1 MLREAVQKIS
11 DLVTGF
17 INKPFKVF
25 IVCISFA
32 LIGLIFDGTL
42 FHLWALHRDSKE
54 LEQKTSMTLLS
65 ANELRQKIKQAH
77 DPQFIEL
84 EAHERFELAGE
95 GELVF
100 VFSDGE

>member
-17 INKPFKVF
+17 INRPLKVF
-25 IVCISFA
+25 TVCVTLA

-42 FHLWALHRDSKE
+42 FHLWALRRDSVE
-54 LEQKTSMTLLS
+54 LEQRTKMTLLS
-65 ANELRQKIKQAH
+65 AKDLRTKIQQAH

-100 VFSDGE
+100 VFSDEE